1 MEHSYDGAK
10 SSESSP
16 LFGSPDGYDEQ
27 EFSKDDPATITD
39 NYLPCHYFDYIGG
52 TSMGGLASILFV
64 ILPFLWLLLD

>member
-1 MEHSYDGAK
+1 MERSYDGAK
-10 SSESSP
+10 SSDSSP

-52 TSMGGLASILFV
+52 TSMGGYSIHPFCNAS
-64 ILPFLWLLLD
+64 FLMAVA